1 MTTPPLDPNTAVFLG
16 FSLSKFPFTSP
27 TCSSHSVRVT
37 TQPASGEPNGQPQCQ
52 HVPHSQRGGERQ
64 IQFILHIKGLKC
76 RLPHITDMKETVIAI
91 DLSGESQSPIWKTEG
106 QKQTNKEV
114 RTNIVINRLC

>member
-1 MTTPPLDPNTAVFLG
+1 MVNRSVNTY
-16 FSLSKFPFTSP
+16 
-27 TCSSHSVRVT
+27 
-37 TQPASGEPNGQPQCQ
+37 
-52 HVPHSQRGGERQ
+52 SQRGGERQ

-76 RLPHITDMKETVIAI
+76 SLPHITDMKETVIAI

-114 RTNIVINRLC
+114 RTNIVINWLC